1 MPTLRP
7 RQAWGLGVL
16 VAVGGLLA
24 VVAVAADGS
33 PLAAPLDAAG
43 GGERLRALLDILGL
57 AAGAMALVV
66 LVLVFTGERN
76 RRPQFGRPPHFV
88 RSLIA
93 VMLLAG
99 LAVAV
104 LPLRRTVSHPEREAE
119 AAASSSAPSP
129 SDSDGGVP
137 WPVVVLGAVVVGAL
151 AGAAWTARRRRPHSP
166 IDDADATGQREAVG
180 RTFDASL
187 GDLEAEPDPRRA
199 IIAAYARLLDGLAA
213 CGLGRHAAEAPE
225 EHLQR
230 ALVTLRVGAVPM
242 RALVDLFAEA
252 RFSKHELTATH
263 KAAAID
269 AFRAA
274 RDDLQPHLSPL
285 VPA

>member
-1 MPTLRP
+1 MRTLRP

-16 VAVGGLLA
+16 VAVAGLLG

-33 PLAAPLDAAG
+33 PLSAPLDPAG
-43 GGERLRALLDILGL
+43 GGERLQAVLGVVGL

-76 RRPQFGRPPHFV
+76 RRPQFGRRGNV
-88 RSLIA
+88 LRN
-93 VMLLAG
+93 LLAMALLAA

-104 LPLRRTVSHPEREAE
+104 IPLRRATEPAAREPQPQ
-119 AAASSSAPSP
+119 AAATAAPANDDGSA
-129 SDSDGGVP
+129 GVP
-137 WPVVVLGAVVVGAL
+137 WPVVILGAVVVSAL
-151 AGAAWTARRRRPHSP
+151 AAAAWSARRSRPAP
-166 IDDADATGQREAVG
+166 DDDAADPDERREVAG
-180 RTFDASL
+180 RAFDASL
-187 GDLEAEPDPRRA
+187 ADLEAEPDPRRA

-213 CGLGRHAAEAPE
+213 CGLGRRDAEAPH
-225 EHLQR
+225 EHLRR
-230 ALVTLRVGAVPM
+230 ALLALHVREEPM
-242 RALVDLFAEA
+242 RALVELFGEA
-252 RFSKHELTATH
+252 RFSEHELTAHH

-274 RDDLQPHLSPL
+274 RDDLVPHV